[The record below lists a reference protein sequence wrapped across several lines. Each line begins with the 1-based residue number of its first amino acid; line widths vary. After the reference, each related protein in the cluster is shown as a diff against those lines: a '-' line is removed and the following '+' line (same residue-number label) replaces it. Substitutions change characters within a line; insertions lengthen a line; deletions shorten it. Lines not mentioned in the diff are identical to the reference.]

1 MSLYS
6 LILLTPPS
14 IFLACQC
21 SQLLK
26 LSRLCLNK
34 VKSAMIFDNSGFI
47 NLACLAQIMLKTI
60 FLVHPSN
67 QHTHS
72 RFQQKQL
79 LIFMTVH
86 CVDSIQCVCL
96 CVCCECIFGCKQ
108 QDCLW
113 LLCFMA
119 LHEAANATCC
129 LVKPPLP
136 FSLSP
141 FLSPPLTL
149 TMTPALYCSNVVLCS
164 ARCLSPPFV
173 ISCSLFLSHAHTH
186 SSTRGFLSL

>member
-1 MSLYS
+1 
-6 LILLTPPS
+6 
-14 IFLACQC
+14 
-21 SQLLK
+21 
-26 LSRLCLNK
+26 
-34 VKSAMIFDNSGFI
+34 MIFDNSGSI

-67 QHTHS
+67 QHTHY
-72 RFQQKQL
+72 RFQNFMWNLQL

-86 CVDSIQCVCL
+86 CVYSICQCV

-113 LLCFMA
+113 LLCFMV

-129 LVKPPLP
+129 LVKPPLS
-136 FSLSP
+136 FSLSL

-164 ARCLSPPFV
+164 ARCLSPPSV
-173 ISCSLFLSHAHTH
+173 ISCSLSLTHAQTFFNKRLSVTLNIVRLVN
-186 SSTRGFLSL
+186 SKNLLCG